1 MDTLATP
8 AGVAI
13 DPDSIVPVQKSRPN
27 RPRTKGYDQLRHG
40 KMLASLLLLLVML
53 TPGLEGGELAVSLA
67 NDVIQDILQAIEPH
81 H

>member
-1 MDTLATP
+1 MDSLATT

-13 DPDSIVPVQKSRPN
+13 DPDSIVPVQKSQPN

-40 KMLASLLLLLVML
+40 KMLASWLLLLVML

-67 NDVIQDILQAIEPH
+67 NDVIQYILQAIEPH